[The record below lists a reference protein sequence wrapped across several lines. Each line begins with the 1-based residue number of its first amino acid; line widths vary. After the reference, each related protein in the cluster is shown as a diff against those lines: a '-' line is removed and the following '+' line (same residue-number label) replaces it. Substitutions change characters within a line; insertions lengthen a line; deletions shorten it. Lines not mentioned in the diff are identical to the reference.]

1 MCITVA
7 RKRSSASKANS
18 KSKSMGYATKL
29 IRGRSSWFLVE
40 PFTPSPLGKETHL
53 LAVMSREI
61 AELIDRLHEPMS
73 AADRDALWGRYRS
86 SLA

>member
-1 MCITVA
+1 MP
-7 RKRSSASKANS
+7 REASGSCEQEEAFICLE
-18 KSKSMGYATKL
+18 GQL
-29 IRGRSSWFLVE
+29 EVE
-40 PFTPSPLGKETHL
+40 
-53 LAVMSREI
+53 VEI